1 VSIRNRAD
9 RATQQRRWD
18 KASFAALCDVAN
30 LQQGN
35 WCQYS
40 DSDQLWSF
48 CKDWQG
54 LAIRSNVTTTEPQT
68 EHSIRLACSNFT
80 KAWTKCSSSSLK
92 RIEMVGF
99 WTGGHRELRKAIIR
113 ERNEELQR
121 LRSLQRSSIDTVEQ
135 DAIES
140 EINQVRARFQV
151 RLDDADKSLF

>member
-1 VSIRNRAD
+1 
-9 RATQQRRWD
+9 
-18 KASFAALCDVAN
+18 
-30 LQQGN
+30 
-35 WCQYS
+35 
-40 DSDQLWSF
+40 
-48 CKDWQG
+48 
-54 LAIRSNVTTTEPQT
+54 
-68 EHSIRLACSNFT
+68 
-80 KAWTKCSSSSLK
+80 
-92 RIEMVGF
+92 MVGF